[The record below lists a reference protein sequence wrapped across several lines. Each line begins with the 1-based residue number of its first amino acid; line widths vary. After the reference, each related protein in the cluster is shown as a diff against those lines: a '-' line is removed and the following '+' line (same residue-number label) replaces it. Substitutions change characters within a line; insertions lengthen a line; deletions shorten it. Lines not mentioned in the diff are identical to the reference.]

1 MKSLSM
7 LDLPILAFFFEGIWS
22 SSVPGFTL
30 TAPTFVTIQRGLSVH
45 IPCQFTY
52 RNSNLHEQISAYWF
66 KNKEGAEFCFE
77 GASRKHCVSGL
88 LVATNDGTQS
98 ANRATGNRFQLIG
111 DVNRGDCSF
120 SIAQVQVEDKGIY
133 YFRIVG
139 NRGLK
144 FSYSTMFDY
153 ISPEIFVADQNE
165 DMKITVNL
173 TKLSQAEKGEKATSI
188 VVAQAG
194 SSIRL
199 LCHMDGRPN
208 LTLTWMKGNISN
220 PNGRKNHVLR
230 LTKITPEDAGEYQC
244 QAENQQQTVRVTVQY
259 APELSISPQRNTTC
273 WHQDNSVLCHCSF
286 KAQPPAQIQWQAD
299 GETITEESSRKNL
312 KVTSLIQENEVTSSF
327 NWTDSIEIDHR
338 ILCVASNSFGVYTV
352 QFLLST
358 FKDGNTKDCSPGLY
372 FSLSSFCALFG
383 RLYCLKRVMSDVA
396 LDNSSSSA

>member
-1 MKSLSM
+1 MAIQPGKHTTTLSIVPLSWTNHYLIRFRLTM
-7 LDLPILAFFFEGIWS
+7 TLKLCKGGGLIKMVHPRRLMDPNGFLVAFGNFSATMEGD
-22 SSVPGFTL
+22 SVKGFH
-30 TAPTFVTIQRGLSVH
+30 G
-45 IPCQFTY
+45 
-52 RNSNLHEQISAYWF
+52 RNHRVVM
-66 KNKEGAEFCFE
+66 CFL
-77 GASRKHCVSGL
+77 GCVAMFQKYSL
-88 LVATNDGTQS
+88 LVFHSQLH
-98 ANRATGNRFQLIG
+98 RHPFQ
-111 DVNRGDCSF
+111 
-120 SIAQVQVEDKGIY
+120 QPIY
-133 YFRIVG
+133 YPH
-139 NRGLK
+139 LLP
-144 FSYSTMFDY
+144 FSVS
-153 ISPEIFVADQNE
+153 DQNE

-358 FKDGNTKDCSPGLY
+358 FKDGNTKDCSPGVPGEMFTVDEMLANEFGNFSATIFLLLGLIKALF
-372 FSLSSFCALFG
+372 FSLFFLCTFWKALLSQKG
-383 RLYCLKRVMSDVA
+383 
-396 LDNSSSSA
+396 NE